1 MVENVYIMRGGRFGR
16 FGRFGLWFG
25 RFGRF
30 GQKERAEQFIEHPTT
45 ITLGLFFMPNNYNR
59 Y

>member
-16 FGRFGLWFG
+16 FGLW
-25 RFGRF
+25 FGRF

-45 ITLGLFFMPNNYNR
+45 ITLGLFLCLF
-59 Y
+59 